1 MSNKI
6 KFEEAERLIGVLP
19 TLAPRPTATSIRN
32 LEKALFDALEGIPSQ
47 QSAEYGY
54 KGMAQ
59 QAAEYALSTNEPWQD
74 FPNPGNHRAADGM
87 MNAVEQRDAD
97 AVFNAQMVVYTSQEN
112 VKQAAIGA
120 LNKAV
125 PKQYKRTA
133 GIGMANYKTNQNIRD
148 IMAGLRDIYGVPTP
162 DKKTRNEQMFA
173 KGWIQGE
180 PIEELFHRLEDCFI
194 QAIMM
199 KPAFTEEQL
208 IDKAKSAV
216 QRTGLYSTA
225 MLEWNAF
232 EPAQH
237 DWQTFKQHFA
247 EAYDNKIRTGAG
259 TTTDGNYHGMYSA
272 EEQGD
277 DDDDSLAS
285 IIQSVNHMQLANN
298 TQAQATA
305 DSISALTAETR
316 TLHAALVATQQQLA
330 MFTRGTGTG
339 QGWPQIQQTQP
350 TIPAYIQPVTQGVPA
365 PAQQAYGGG
374 RGRGRRGPRK
384 GRGGGGRGGAT
395 QGVIGSPPPFIGIPP
410 QPRELVH
417 VTLVT
422 GLTRPSTSTTG
433 TIVTAVDG
441 ISRFG
446 IPVRHALRTTVKMVT
461 KRAVPGRT
469 TISMWRQGTGPV
481 EQRSTRR
488 GYQ

>member
-1 MSNKI
+1 M
-6 KFEEAERLIGVLP
+6 
-19 TLAPRPTATSIRN
+19 
-32 LEKALFDALEGIPSQ
+32 
-47 QSAEYGY
+47 
-54 KGMAQ
+54 
-59 QAAEYALSTNEPWQD
+59 TN
-74 FPNPGNHRAADGM
+74 
-87 MNAVEQRDAD
+87 
-97 AVFNAQMVVYTSQEN
+97 
-112 VKQAAIGA
+112 
-120 LNKAV
+120 
-125 PKQYKRTA
+125 
-133 GIGMANYKTNQNIRD
+133 
-148 IMAGLRDIYGVPTP
+148 
-162 DKKTRNEQMFA
+162 
-173 KGWIQGE
+173 
-180 PIEELFHRLEDCFI
+180 
-194 QAIMM
+194 
-199 KPAFTEEQL
+199 
-208 IDKAKSAV
+208 
-216 QRTGLYSTA
+216 
-225 MLEWNAF
+225 
-232 EPAQH
+232 
-237 DWQTFKQHFA
+237 
-247 EAYDNKIRTGAG
+247 
-259 TTTDGNYHGMYSA
+259 GNYHGMYNA

-277 DDDDSLAS
+277 DDGDSLAL

-305 DSISALTAETR
+305 DSILALTAETR

-330 MFTRGTGTG
+330 MFTRGTATG

-365 PAQQAYGGG
+365 PAQQEYGEG
-374 RGRGRRGPRK
+374 RGRMRRGPRK
-384 GRGGGGRGGAT
+384 GCRGGGRGGAT

-446 IPVRHALRTTVKMVT
+446 IPVRLALRIIVKMGT

-481 EQRSTRR
+481 EQQSTRR